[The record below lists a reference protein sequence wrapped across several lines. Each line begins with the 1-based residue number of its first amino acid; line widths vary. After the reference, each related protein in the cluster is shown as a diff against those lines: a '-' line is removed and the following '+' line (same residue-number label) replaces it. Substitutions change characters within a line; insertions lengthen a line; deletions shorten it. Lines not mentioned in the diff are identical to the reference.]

1 MINHGFDIL
10 QAKIKVTE
18 LIILVLLALAVIGF
32 FHMFLIGGELILN
45 KGKLKAGI
53 MLLLLPF
60 IIFALLYE
68 IVRKPEI
75 ISLLL
80 HRLVE

>member
-1 MINHGFDIL
+1 MNHGSDIL

-32 FHMFLIGGELILN
+32 FHMLYIGGELILN
-45 KGKLKAGI
+45 RGKLKAGI

-60 IIFALLYE
+60 IISVLIYGIAK
-68 IVRKPEI
+68 KPEI